1 MDIIK
6 IYDENNNPKEY
17 KVLLIIDSEYKYI
30 IYTDPSQ
37 KEIDKGLMV
46 AKVKSLENVN
56 ETIPIRDDEWKMI
69 EKEYQKLLANKNS
82 E

>member
-30 IYTDPSQ
+30 IYTDTSQ
-37 KEIDKGLMV
+37 EEIDKGLMV
-46 AKVKSLENVN
+46 AKVKSLENIN
-56 ETIPIRDDEWKMI
+56 ETMPISDDEWKMI
-69 EKEYQKLLANKNS
+69 ETEYQKLLASKDD
-82 E
+82 

>member
-30 IYTDPSQ
+30 IYTDTSQ
-37 KEIDKGLMV
+37 EEIDKGLMV
-46 AKVKSLENVN
+46 AKVKSLENIN
-56 ETIPIRDDEWKMI
+56 ETMPISDDEWKMI
-69 EKEYQKLLANKNS
+69 EKEYQKLLASKDD
-82 E
+82 

>member
-56 ETIPIRDDEWKMI
+56 ETIPISDDEWKMI